1 MQTQHISTILV
12 SLSDRDQELQ
22 KKIERAKANINTSG
36 DPAFWR
42 EDLAYWQGRL
52 AEIAE
57 ARQALFDA
65 IHEKQL
71 VENIWRTNLFCYNL
85 TMENNMQFSE
95 VAETMHAIAA
105 EMDDFFGPDCEDW
118 MQDGST
124 Y

>member
-22 KKIERAKANINTSG
+22 KKIERAKANVNTSG
-36 DPAFWR
+36 DPAFWQ

-65 IHEKQL
+65 MHEKQL
-71 VENIWRTNLFCYNL
+71 VENI
-85 TMENNMQFSE
+85 
-95 VAETMHAIAA
+95 
-105 EMDDFFGPDCEDW
+105 
-118 MQDGST
+118 
-124 Y
+124 